1 MTLTSIATI
10 VKMVYG
16 RFDGDAK
23 GNAVARGVVKTF
35 SRCGYLAG
43 MNNLAILKNDSERR
57 LVQSIPHP
65 NTMTNQALA

>member
-1 MTLTSIATI
+1 MTLAGIVTI
-10 VKMVYG
+10 VQMVYG
-16 RFDGDAK
+16 RFDGGAK
-23 GNAVARGVVKTF
+23 GNAVVRDVVKTF

-65 NTMTNQALA
+65 NTKTNQALA